1 MSKGLKLGFI
11 GVGQCGG
18 NIVNEFC
25 KLGYSAIAI
34 NTAQSDL
41 NKLTNI
47 PKENRLLI
55 NLGIEGAGKN
65 PEIGENAFIQHNEK
79 VLELIGQV
87 FADMDMVYIC
97 AGLGGGTGSG
107 ISPILAAVLLE
118 MEYNIGMMIT
128 LPMKN
133 ESPKVQLV
141 ALDAFQKI
149 TEIQGLKSI
158 FVIDNE
164 KSVNTSI
171 GVKMQYNITNVNIAK
186 SLDDIN
192 EITTRTS
199 DMAFDARDFITLL
212 EHEGISM
219 VSTIEIEDIK
229 EFSEVA
235 SQSVTNS
242 IKNGLFADTELVN
255 ANGLAIIFETK
266 AGAASF
272 VTQEMI
278 QKIQKSIGNP
288 FDMFYAIY
296 EDETK
301 KQDRSATLKLLIT
314 GLPIPEN
321 RLEEMTSD
329 FEEKQ
334 QALQEKQEKARNL
347 SFTSKSSDYLN
358 SFTKPVKT
366 SNTQSLPKSQNSVL
380 AEIAR
385 KKELMKNNKK

>member
-1 MSKGLKLGFI
+1 MAKGLKIGFI

-18 NIVNEFC
+18 NIVNEYS
-25 KLGYSAIAI
+25 KLGYTSIAI

-41 NKLTNI
+41 NKLLNI

-55 NLGIEGAGKN
+55 NLGIQGAGKN
-65 PEIGENAFIQHNEK
+65 PEIGENAFIQHNEE
-79 VLELIGQV
+79 VLQLINQV
-87 FADMDMVYIC
+87 FADMDIIYVC

-107 ISPILAAVLLE
+107 ISPILTAVLIE
-118 MEYNIGMMIT
+118 MEYNVGMMVT
-128 LPMKN
+128 LPTKN

-141 ALDAFQKI
+141 ALEAFQKI
-149 TEIQGLKSI
+149 TEIEGIKSI

-192 EITTRTS
+192 EITTKTS
-199 DMAFDARDFITLL
+199 DIAFDARDFITLL
-212 EHEGISM
+212 EHSGISM
-219 VSTIEIEDIK
+219 LSTIEIEDIK

-235 SQSVTNS
+235 AQNVTSS

-266 AGAASF
+266 AGGSAF
-272 VTQEMI
+272 INQETI
-278 QKIQKSIGNP
+278 QKIQKSLGNP

-296 EDETK
+296 EDEDK

-314 GLPIPEN
+314 GLPLPER
-321 RLEEMTSD
+321 RLEEMTED
-329 FEEKQ
+329 FEQRQ
-334 QALQEKQEKARNL
+334 QSLQEKQEKARNL
-347 SFTSKSSDYLN
+347 SFTSKSSDYLS
-358 SFTKPVKT
+358 SFTKTPSKT
-366 SNTQSLPKSQNSVL
+366 SNTQSKSTNSML
-380 AEIAR
+380 EQIAKR
-385 KKELMKNNKK
+385 KEMMKNNKK